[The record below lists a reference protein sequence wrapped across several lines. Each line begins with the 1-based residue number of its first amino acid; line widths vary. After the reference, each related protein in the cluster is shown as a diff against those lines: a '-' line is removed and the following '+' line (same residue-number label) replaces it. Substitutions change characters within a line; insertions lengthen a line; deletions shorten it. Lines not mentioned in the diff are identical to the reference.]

1 MNLKD
6 FRKLSG
12 AVKGLTPHQW
22 QVLMDRL
29 QPAAQGSASYN
40 LVETR
45 VPANPV
51 CPHCGYAKVSRW
63 GFANGLQRYRCCAC
77 RATDRHPA
85 GWVAAQGE
93 VD

>member
-12 AVKGLTPHQW
+12 AVKGLTPHQR

-40 LVETR
+40 LVEIR
-45 VPANPV
+45 VPGNTT
-51 CPHCGYAKVSRW
+51 GGRS
-63 GFANGLQRYRCCAC
+63 FATGVFQ
-77 RATDRHPA
+77 
-85 GWVAAQGE
+85 
-93 VD
+93 